1 MSAMNDISSPLQ
13 MSANTLRR
21 AAKVAK
27 IDFVEMEFSPFETA
41 IEVSRR
47 LSTSSLPAIIF

>member
-1 MSAMNDISSPLQ
+1 

-27 IDFVEMEFSPFETA
+27 IDFVEMEFSPFETS
-41 IEVSRR
+41 IEVS
-47 LSTSSLPAIIF
+47 LSGPQRWSAYVLTDP